1 MMSKTK
7 KQKLKAIRRRAI
19 ANQNNSA
26 TKKSMSDAMKEV
38 QNV

>member
-1 MMSKTK
+1 MSKTK

-19 ANQNNSA
+19 AHQNNSA